1 MSLAF
6 RSVRIGITTTSTS
19 IRAMSRAI
27 PRRILARVTLSSVEP
42 PLTPSQWSTKCIRSF
57 SSSLRTAAEND
68 NVNPPSPP
76 ASSPNFL
83 SQSESA
89 APTLPERR
97 RSPSLS
103 KAARTSDGGMNKLL
117 TMFDATIRQNTDT
130 RAQKDAAIF
139 KADYKDGISLHTPK
153 FEEKPE
159 PHHFHIYAT
168 RHNTHITLTD
178 PKRNP
183 IISLSCGNIGFR
195 HSARKHYDSAYQL
208 ASHVMDRMED
218 RGINSQI
225 KELEVILRGFG
236 AGREAVTKALLGLE
250 GRQLRHKVVK
260 VADATRLKFGGTRS
274 KKPRRL
280 G

>member
-1 MSLAF
+1 L
-6 RSVRIGITTTSTS
+6 GISTLTS
-19 IRAMSRAI
+19 IPAMSRAV
-27 PRRILARVTLSSVEP
+27 PRRMLARISLPSVE
-42 PLTPSQWSTKCIRSF
+42 TPSPVSQWSTKCIRSF
-57 SSSLRTAAEND
+57 SSSLRSAAEND
-68 NVNPPSPP
+68 NVKPPSPTAP
-76 ASSPNFL
+76 SPDPSNP
-83 SQSESA
+83 SGSA
-89 APTLPERR
+89 APGSPIQR

-103 KAARTSDGGMNKLL
+103 KAARTSDQAGMNKLL
-117 TMFDATIRQNTDT
+117 HMFDRAVHLNTDT
-130 RAQKDAAIF
+130 REQKD
-139 KADYKDGISLHTPK
+139 KAVFTASYKDGITLANAPK
-153 FEEKPE
+153 VEEKPE
-159 PHHFHIYAT
+159 PHHFHVYAT

-183 IISLSCGNIGFR
+183 IISLSCGNIGFK